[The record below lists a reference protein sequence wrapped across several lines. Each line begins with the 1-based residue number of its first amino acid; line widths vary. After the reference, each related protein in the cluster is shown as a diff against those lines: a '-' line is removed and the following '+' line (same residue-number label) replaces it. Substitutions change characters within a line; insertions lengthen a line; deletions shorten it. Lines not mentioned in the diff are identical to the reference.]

1 MSTADAEIARLLVD
15 AARSDEVLAADLAAL
30 TKPHMHDAE
39 GPGVFVAPTPAL
51 TPRELLLVDTIAERV
66 VQRLRADDTSRPAR
80 SPRLVGAHEV
90 ADALDVDLKS
100 IYRHAD
106 KLGAV
111 RVGRRL
117 RFDLDRALRSWSAGE
132 SDRCPSER
140 SQSVRT
146 PAPKQTLDTGQPPP
160 GTAHCQLLPVGR
172 RTGAL

>member
-1 MSTADAEIARLLVD
+1 MTTHENLRGGAMA
-15 AARSDEVLAADLAAL
+15 
-30 TKPHMHDAE
+30 
-39 GPGVFVAPTPAL
+39 AL
-51 TPRELLLVDTIAERV
+51 TPRELLLVDAIAERV
-66 VQRLRADDTSRPAR
+66 AERLRADDAPRSVWSR
-80 SPRLVGAHEV
+80 RLVGAREV

-106 KLGAV
+106 KLGVV

-140 SQSVRT
+140 SQPLQT
-146 PAPKQTLDTGQPPP
+146 PAPKQTSDTSHPSP